1 MEQVRQ
7 TRAPT
12 RLDLGGG
19 WTDVPPYA
27 EEQGGYVCNVA
38 IDRYA
43 TVTVTTLGDS
53 RDPAEVVVDATVDRA
68 LVTAVARRMNAR
80 GVRVQLHNDFPV
92 GAGLGGSSAASVALI
107 AALASGPMPPR
118 DDVAELS
125 RLIETDDLGVAGGR
139 QDHYAAVHGGP
150 LGLAF
155 SSAPVAVDHIPL
167 SDATRRAF
175 ESRCV
180 VVYTGES
187 RISGDTIVAVLDAYR
202 SRDRGVCDALSAMA
216 GIARSMRDSL
226 AAGDLDTL
234 GALVHEQWQHQ
245 RVLHPAIPTAR
256 IDRIIECGHRAGATG
271 AKALGASGGGCV
283 LLLAPEDRAPEVR
296 RAVASLGE
304 LLDFHVDTEGV
315 RACP

>member
-1 MEQVRQ
+1 VEQVKH

-43 TVTVTTLGDS
+43 TVTVTACDDPS
-53 RDPAEVVVDATVDRA
+53 APAEILVDHATDRA
-68 LVTAVARRMNAR
+68 LVAAVARHTSAR
-80 GVRVQLHNDFPV
+80 GVRVELHNDFPV
-92 GAGLGGSSAASVALI
+92 GAGLGGSSAATIALL
-107 AALASGPMPPR
+107 AALAREPVTSR
-118 DDVAELS
+118 DALAELG
-125 RLIETDDLGVAGGR
+125 RRIETEDLGIAGGR
-139 QDHYAAVHGGP
+139 QDHYAAAHGGA

-155 SSAPVAVDHIPL
+155 SREVAVECIPL
-167 SDATRRAF
+167 SAETRRAF
-175 ESRCV
+175 EARCL

-202 SRDRGVCDALSAMA
+202 ARERGVCDALAAMA
-216 GIARSMRDSL
+216 RLARSMRDAL
-226 AAGDLDTL
+226 AAGDLDSL
-234 GALVHEQWQHQ
+234 SALVHEQWQHQ
-245 RVLHPAIPTAR
+245 RVLHPAIPTRR
-256 IDRIIECGHRAGATG
+256 IDEIMKRAYGAGAAG

-283 LLLAPEDRAPEVR
+283 LILAPEARVANVR
-296 RAVASLGE
+296 HAVAPLGE
-304 LLDFHVDTEGV
+304 LLHFHVDIEGV